1 METSRPRPHG
11 ESGELQVSWCSKEMS
26 ARARQEAEVQCQVD
40 LLQRADAA
48 VSKKRILPSGSR
60 QANDAKQKPAQCPSC
75 EARTR
80 EMVCWREVAD
90 KAAQGRRSGSQE
102 GVTPTAAE
110 KGKSGYEGDES
121 DSRTADL
128 D

>member
-1 METSRPRPHG
+1 
-11 ESGELQVSWCSKEMS
+11 VSWCSRKMS
-26 ARARQEAEVQCQVD
+26 TRARQEAEVQCQVD
-40 LLQRADAA
+40 LLQRADVA

-80 EMVCWREVAD
+80 EFVCRWEVAD
-90 KAAQGRRSGSQE
+90 KAAQGSRSRSHE
-102 GVTPTAAE
+102 GVNAAE
-110 KGKSGYEGDES
+110 KGKSGDEGDES
-121 DSRTADL
+121 DSRTTDL